1 MTQKQ
6 VCENKPNDFM
16 AVKCYGVSM
25 FIMETLFD
33 VISASIGA
41 ILGAIFAFF
50 LNRRR
55 GRQMANQLVISKS
68 ALDRIKM
75 ENEELLR
82 QIRAKENIIMKMQMQ
97 ILGNP
102 ATAKQPRKSRKK

>member
-1 MTQKQ
+1 
-6 VCENKPNDFM
+6 M

-75 ENEELLR
+75 EN
-82 QIRAKENIIMKMQMQ
+82 IIMKMQMQ

>member
-1 MTQKQ
+1 
-6 VCENKPNDFM
+6 
-16 AVKCYGVSM
+16 M

-55 GRQMANQLVISKS
+55 GRQIANQLVISKS

>member
-1 MTQKQ
+1 
-6 VCENKPNDFM
+6 
-16 AVKCYGVSM
+16 M

-41 ILGAIFAFF
+41 ILGAVFAFF
-50 LNRRR
+50 LNRKR
-55 GRQMANQLVISKS
+55 GKQMANQLIISKS

-82 QIRAKENIIMKMQMQ
+82 QIRAKENIIMKMQLQ
-97 ILGNP
+97 LLGNN
-102 ATAKQPRKSRKK
+102 TDTKKTTNKRKK

>member
-1 MTQKQ
+1 MT
-6 VCENKPNDFM
+6 
-16 AVKCYGVSM
+16 VKCYGVSM

-50 LNRRR
+50 LNRKR
-55 GRQMANQLVISKS
+55 GKQMANQLVISKS

-82 QIRAKENIIMKMQMQ
+82 QIRAKENLIMKMQLQ
-97 ILGNP
+97 LLGNH
-102 ATAKQPRKSRKK
+102 ATVKKPQKSRKK

>member
-1 MTQKQ
+1 MF
-6 VCENKPNDFM
+6 VN
-16 AVKCYGVSM
+16 CYSVSM

-41 ILGAIFAFF
+41 ILGAVFAFF
-50 LNRRR
+50 LNRKR
-55 GRQMANQLVISKS
+55 GKQMANQLIISKS

-82 QIRAKENIIMKMQMQ
+82 QIRAKENIIMKMQLQ
-97 ILGNP
+97 LLGNN
-102 ATAKQPRKSRKK
+102 TDTKKTTNRRKK

>member
-1 MTQKQ
+1 MF
-6 VCENKPNDFM
+6 VN
-16 AVKCYGVSM
+16 CYSVSM

-41 ILGAIFAFF
+41 ILGAVFAFF
-50 LNRRR
+50 LNRKR
-55 GRQMANQLVISKS
+55 GKQMANQLVISKS

-82 QIRAKENIIMKMQMQ
+82 QIRAKENIIMKMQLQ
-97 ILGNP
+97 LLGSG
-102 ATAKQPRKSRKK
+102 TDTKKTTHRRKK

>member
-1 MTQKQ
+1 MT
-6 VCENKPNDFM
+6 
-16 AVKCYGVSM
+16 VKCYGVSM

-50 LNRRR
+50 LNRKR
-55 GRQMANQLVISKS
+55 GKQMANQLVISKS

-82 QIRAKENIIMKMQMQ
+82 QIRAKENLIMKMQLQ
-97 ILGNP
+97 LLGNR
-102 ATAKQPRKSRKK
+102 ATVKKPQKSRKK